1 MTSAVLGLC
10 MSMTRQPQR
19 HAGKPRLRDEARD
32 PGADHVLELSLRR
45 RRNVFAPRSLEV
57 AHEPR
62 HVLRP
67 PRAPGHAARHPHA
80 AGYFF
85 FV

>member
-1 MTSAVLGLC
+1 
-10 MSMTRQPQR
+10 
-19 HAGKPRLRDEARD
+19 
-32 PGADHVLELSLRR
+32 VLELSLRR

-62 HVLRP
+62 HVLRT
-67 PRAPGHAARHPHA
+67 RAPGTRGTHPHA